1 MTSAETVPGVVP
13 SRPLRADAQRN
24 YEKLIAAAR
33 VAFTEDGASAS
44 LDNIARRAN
53 VGIGTLYRHFP
64 TRPALLEAVY
74 GDEVDALCRSAV
86 DLAGQPPWEALV
98 AWLHRFVGYVTTKE
112 ALAQELFSSIDHDA
126 DVFRNCRTAFYAA
139 GDPLLTRAQQAGV
152 VRSDTDIREVVQL
165 VVGIAKIPSSPPD
178 QIERV
183 LDMALD
189 GLRYQ
194 PDSP

>member
-1 MTSAETVPGVVP
+1 MTSAETVPGVIP
-13 SRPLRADAQRN
+13 PRPLRADARRN

-64 TRPALLEAVY
+64 TRQALLEAVY
-74 GDEVDALCRSAV
+74 VDEVEALCRSAV
-86 DLAGQPPWEALV
+86 DLAGQPPWDALV

-112 ALAQELFSSIDHDA
+112 ALAEELFAYIDRDA
-126 DVFRNCRTAFYAA
+126 DVFQSCRAAFYAA
-139 GDPLLTRAQQAGV
+139 GGPLLTRAQRAGV

-165 VVGIAKIPSSPPD
+165 VVGIAKIPSAERD

-194 PDSP
+194 ANPG